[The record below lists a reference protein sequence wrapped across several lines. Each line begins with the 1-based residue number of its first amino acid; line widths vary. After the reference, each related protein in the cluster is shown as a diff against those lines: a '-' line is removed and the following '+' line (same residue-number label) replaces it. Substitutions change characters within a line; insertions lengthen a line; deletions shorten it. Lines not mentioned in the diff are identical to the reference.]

1 MEINPVIESSWSG
14 LLIPRDIEELTS
26 NGKSGM
32 FAIEPLQSGYATFV
46 GNSLR
51 RVLLSS
57 LHGAAIVMIRIPD
70 VEHEFSTVPHII
82 EDVTDIILS
91 LKKVRFRYHRDEL
104 IKLRL
109 CVDAPEGNGS
119 YYVTAG
125 DINTSS
131 AVDEEGESLVQVLNP
146 NHHIATLAQG
156 HRFEMELWV
165 DSNYGYTSTEE
176 QKIKFPELDANRLSR
191 TTCLDGTDS
200 NVLGELR
207 IAPPVA
213 GSPEMI
219 PIDSIYRPIYRV
231 NYRVYH
237 ANVSELTKY
246 ERLEIEIDGDGSISP
261 RDALAYGAKILKEQM
276 NIFVHFRE
284 EIEEEVVEKPQETEH
299 LLNPNLNKKVE
310 ELELSVRSS
319 NCLNSARI
327 TYIGELVQKT
337 EKEMLE
343 TKNFGRKSLRELKEI
358 LSSMELQLGMKLEGW
373 SADSSQK

>member
-26 NGKSGM
+26 NGKSGT
-32 FAIEPLQSGYATFV
+32 FAIEPLQPGYATFV

-109 CVDAPEGNGS
+109 CIDAPKGDGS

-125 DINTSS
+125 DINVSN
-131 AVDEEGESLVQVLNP
+131 AVDDEGQSLVQVLNP
-146 NHHIATLAQG
+146 DHHIATLAQG

-176 QKIKFPELDANRLSR
+176 QKIKFPEPDVNRSSR
-191 TTCLDGTDS
+191 TACLDGTDA
-200 NVLGELR
+200 NILGELR
-207 IAPPVA
+207 IAPPIA

-237 ANVSELTKY
+237 ANVSNLTKY

>member
-1 MEINPVIESSWSG
+1 MELNPVIESSWSG
-14 LLIPRDIEELTS
+14 LLIPRDIEEITS
-26 NGKSGM
+26 NAKSGL
-32 FAIEPLQSGYATFV
+32 FAIEPLQAGYATFV

-57 LHGAAIVMIRIPD
+57 LHGAAIVMIRIPG
-70 VEHEFSTVPHII
+70 VEHEFSAVPHII

-104 IKLRL
+104 IKLHLR
-109 CVDAPEGNGS
+109 VDAPEGDGS

-125 DINTSS
+125 DITTDL
-131 AVDEEGESLVQVLNP
+131 AIDEEGESLIEVLNP
-146 NHHIATLAQG
+146 DHHIATLAQG
-156 HRFEMELWV
+156 HQFEMELWI

-176 QKIKFPELDANRLSR
+176 QKQKFPEVDANRSTR
-191 TTCLDGTDS
+191 VSCLNSEGQS
-200 NVLGELR
+200 IE
-207 IAPPVA
+207 PPVA
-213 GSPEMI
+213 GHPEMI
-219 PIDSIYRPIYRV
+219 AIDSIYRPIYRV

-237 ANVSELTKY
+237 ANVGDHRDY

-284 EIEEEVVEKPQETEH
+284 EVEEEVVEQPPETEH

-319 NCLNSARI
+319 NCLNSAKI

-358 LSSMELQLGMKLEGW
+358 LNSMDLKLGMKLEGW
-373 SADSSQK
+373 SADSTQK

>member
-1 MEINPVIESSWSG
+1 MDINPVIENSWSG
-14 LLIPRDIEELTS
+14 LLIPRDIEEVTS
-26 NGKSGM
+26 NGKSGI
-32 FAIEPLQSGYATFV
+32 FAIEPLQAGYATFV

-70 VEHEFSTVPHII
+70 VEHEFSTVPNVI

-109 CVDAPEGNGS
+109 SVNAPAGDGS
-119 YYVTAG
+119 YYITAG
-125 DINTSS
+125 DIDTSQ
-131 AVDEEGESLVQVLNP
+131 AVDEEGNSLVQVLNP
-146 NHHIATLAQG
+146 DHHIATLGQG
-156 HRFEMELWV
+156 HSFEMELWV
-165 DSNYGYTSTEE
+165 DSDYGYTSTED
-176 QKIKFPELDANRLSR
+176 QKQKFLEPDASRSSR
-191 TTCLDGTDS
+191 THCIDGTEP
-200 NVLGELR
+200 GEVR
-207 IAPPVA
+207 IAPPVI
-213 GSPEMI
+213 GNPEMI
-219 PIDSIYRPIYRV
+219 AIDSIYRPIYRV

-237 ANVSELTKY
+237 TNVAQSTKY
-246 ERLEIEIDGDGSISP
+246 ERLEIEIDGDGSVSP

-284 EIEEEVVEKPQETEH
+284 EVEEEVVEAPKETEH

-319 NCLNSARI
+319 NCLNTAKI

-337 EKEMLE
+337 EKEMLD

-358 LSSMELQLGMKLEGW
+358 LSSMDLQLGMKLEGW
-373 SADSSQK
+373 SVDSIQK